1 MNGPEHYA
9 KAESLLA
16 EAREVSEQLQ
26 GRVIMT
32 HQEAAGIQSIL
43 AAQIAVA
50 QVHATLALSAAQAA
64 QMLPEG
70 SKGRVPWLR
79 LALGDPG
86 AFTETQASEG
96 PL

>member
-26 GRVIMT
+26 GRVMT
-32 HQEAAGIQSIL
+32 YQEAAGIQSIL
-43 AAQIAVA
+43 AAQTAVA

-64 QMLPEG
+64 QMLPED